1 MATKKT
7 WTEEAYPIHCLPIN
21 QLRANLNNPRVIQDA
36 EFQKLV
42 QSIKTDGFMLSI
54 RFIVV
59 DKDNV
64 VLGGNQRFRACQE
77 AGLKEVHVV
86 RAEDLSEEQLKEFVV
101 KDNTYFGEFDREL
114 VAANYS
120 DRELVEL
127 GVDLVEVCSPRLEVM
142 GDIEPEIDSADLA
155 RQKEIYDNNSIKQ
168 VVVYYPAEL
177 YEKVVQSLSAVKT
190 HSATEENPD
199 MLVKLIRY
207 WRENAR

>member
-1 MATKKT
+1 
-7 WTEEAYPIHCLPIN
+7 
-21 QLRANLNNPRVIQDA
+21 
-36 EFQKLV
+36 
-42 QSIKTDGFMLSI
+42 MLSI

-101 KDNTYFGEFDREL
+101 KDNTYFGQFDREL

-127 GVDLVEVCSPRLEVM
+127 GVDLVEVSSPRLEVI
-142 GDIEPEIDSADLA
+142 GDIEPEVDSADLA
-155 RQKEIYDNNSIKQ
+155 KQKEIYDNNSIKQ

-177 YEKVVQSLSAVKT
+177 YEKVVQSLSAVKN